1 MADDHRDRTVALVLS
16 GGVALGAYHAG
27 AYAALHE
34 AANLPP
40 VRWVAA
46 SSTGA
51 AVAAVIAG
59 NLPERRVEQL
69 RRFWQLAALNPFP
82 MAPPMA
88 MGRQRGASRRAYSL
102 ASVLQTHLLGRPGMF
117 RPRMLQGLGTPGLY
131 DLSPLRAWLSE
142 LVDFDRLNDGE
153 VRMTVAATDI
163 ESGERVVFDTH
174 KGCRIGVD
182 HILPSCALTP
192 MFPPVLM
199 DGQLL
204 GDGGLSSNTPLD
216 LVLDEPGDSE
226 LVCFIIDLFE
236 RRGSR
241 PTSLADALARALDLV
256 FGNQS
261 QSLLDK
267 QREVHRLRAD
277 IQRLGAL
284 LSPTARSKPGVAEI
298 LAGAATHP
306 KLALYLGQ
314 RAALDEA
321 GAGKIFDY
329 SDVTLAE
336 RWQRGADHMQA
347 ALQKFETLAA
357 EGFPPGLAV
366 HEV

>member
-1 MADDHRDRTVALVLS
+1 MVALVMS

-40 VRWVAA
+40 VRWVAG

-51 AVAAVIAG
+51 AIAALIAG
-59 NLPERRVEQL
+59 NPPERRIGQL
-69 RRFWQLAALNPFP
+69 QRFWQLAALNPFR
-82 MAPPMA
+82 MAPAMA
-88 MGRQRGASRRAYSL
+88 MGRQRGAGRRAYSL

-117 RPRMLQGLGTPGLY
+117 RPRMLPDLGTPGLY

-142 LVDFDRLNDGE
+142 LVDFDRLNDGD
-153 VRMTVAATDI
+153 VRMTIAATDI
-163 ESGERVVFDTH
+163 ETGERVAFDTR

-182 HILPSCALTP
+182 HILASCALTP

-199 DGQLL
+199 DGRLL

-216 LVLDEPGDSE
+216 LVLDEPRDSE

-236 RRGSR
+236 RKGSR
-241 PTSLADALARALDLV
+241 PTSVSDALARALDLV

-261 QSLLDK
+261 QGLLDN
-267 QREVHRLRAD
+267 QRQVHRLRAD

-284 LSPTARSKPGVAEI
+284 LSPEARAKPGIAEV
-298 LAGAATHP
+298 LAGASSQP

-347 ALQKFETLAA
+347 ALQKLEALAA
-357 EGFPPGLAV
+357 EGFAPGLAV
-366 HEV
+366 REV